1 MDHGI
6 QVKVNPQMVHFHS
19 YGNSS
24 HPLWSHFQKNRC
36 SLKSLTDFS
45 CYGENVVYAAA
56 LPTHTYT
63 CLMWLK
69 KNMIITIDDLARR
82 RKSIFVPTA
91 DANMD
96 KGAIYDYTFDAPKLK
111 NLLKSQRT
119 G

>member
-1 MDHGI
+1 MKMRVRMGAHVLYI
-6 QVKVNPQMVHFHS
+6 NT
-19 YGNSS
+19 
-24 HPLWSHFQKNRC
+24 NRGYK
-36 SLKSLTDFS
+36 LKL
-45 CYGENVVYAAA
+45 YA
-56 LPTHTYT
+56 THTYT
-63 CLMWLK
+63 WMWLK